1 LFLDLNLLAV
11 ALPVKSRKWRWILPV
26 ILLAAVLIWVVSLLS
41 RALTRQ
47 VTPDTWLEGS
57 VTNLQ
62 PRAIYPMPGGIGIQA
77 VANGSLQFSVR

>member
-1 LFLDLNLLAV
+1 M
-11 ALPVKSRKWRWILPV
+11 

-47 VTPDTWLEGS
+47 VAHDTWLEGS

-62 PRAIYPMPGGIGIQA
+62 PCAIDPVPDGIEIQA
-77 VANGSLQFSVR
+77 IANGSL

>member
-1 LFLDLNLLAV
+1 MLRDNILAQLEPHTHIDLSEHVDTL
-11 ALPVKSRKWRWILPV
+11 RRQ
-26 ILLAAVLIWVVSLLS
+26 LS

-62 PRAIYPMPGGIGIQA
+62 PRAIYPVSGGVEIQ
-77 VANGSLQFSVR
+77 VIANGSLQLSVR

>member
-11 ALPVKSRKWRWILPV
+11 ALPVKSRKWRW